1 MFIPFVWIQS
11 GENPLLVPL
20 NLADFWVQIHD
31 LPPGL
36 MTVSMAEQFG
46 NFLGQFLD
54 YDTSFSLRG
63 FHTYMHIKA
72 RLEVSKPLK
81 QKKKKKILIGT
92 DRVIYARFQYE
103 KLSLFCFICGK
114 LGHGESFCLF
124 RTSIEPSKIVFR
136 WDITLRAV
144 ARRRSVSANKW
155 LRDADGSDWNEL
167 NKERN
172 FRGNNSD
179 DDKAFEHN
187 WGRESSEDYPNP
199 NLVPLGYGSRMLILR
214 VAMGRIC

>member
-1 MFIPFVWIQS
+1 MIRHFREGDFTPICILRLVWKCQS
-11 GENPLLVPL
+11 LYN
-20 NLADFWVQIHD
+20 
-31 LPPGL
+31 
-36 MTVSMAEQFG
+36 
-46 NFLGQFLD
+46 
-54 YDTSFSLRG
+54 
-63 FHTYMHIKA
+63 
-72 RLEVSKPLK
+72 
-81 QKKKKKILIGT
+81 KKKEKKILIGT

-114 LGHGESFCLF
+114 LGHGESFCPF
-124 RTSIEPSKIVFR
+124 RTSIESSKIVFR

-155 LRDADGSDWNEL
+155 LRDADGSDWSEL

-179 DDKAFEHN
+179 DDKVFEHN